1 LKYNFKNVIAIGAH
15 PDDIEIGC
23 GGSLSKWKSEGV
35 DVTCII
41 MSCENEIR
49 LNETYKA
56 MDVLGIPK
64 QSIVIA
70 DFKDGCIPHNKEAVS
85 LIDKYV
91 NKYSLIITHNENDS
105 HQDHRNT
112 SLCAMSAGRKSLSF
126 LQWTTVPFP
135 RINTYE
141 NTKPSMYVT
150 IDNYLNTKISA
161 IKCHKSQLLRFS
173 KNWIKLLKNESYNNG
188 VNSNSNFSESFYLK
202 KFTI

>member
-1 LKYNFKNVIAIGAH
+1 MKYNFKNVIAIGAH

-85 LIDKYV
+85 FEDVKIPDNKLI
-91 NKYSLIITHNENDS
+91 
-105 HQDHRNT
+105 
-112 SLCAMSAGRKSLSF
+112 SALSIFGSF
-126 LQWTTVPFP
+126 LVKNWSWVLLDF
-135 RINTYE
+135 
-141 NTKPSMYVT
+141 VVVV
-150 IDNYLNTKISA
+150 KISNMQQ
-161 IKCHKSQLLRFS
+161 HL
-173 KNWIKLLKNESYNNG
+173 
-188 VNSNSNFSESFYLK
+188 
-202 KFTI
+202 